1 MKPRRESSSSTSTGR
16 VHAWSAVGGRPSF
29 LLAFATVFAGAC
41 ASNATIARGVVTRTS
56 VDSASAAALQRE
68 RGANTTSRSTLGVTP
83 FRIVGGDARLT
94 SLGFA
99 LADLL
104 VTDLSSSSQLQ
115 LVERARLGEVLRE
128 LDLGRSTRMDSS
140 TAPRVGQL
148 LRARRLVLGSLDTL
162 PSGELRVSAR
172 IADVETGV
180 LEQALDA
187 RAPFSD
193 VLAAEKAVAF
203 RLFDALGVSLT
214 PAERTRI
221 ESRQVAS
228 LSSLDAYGRGVQAE
242 LQGDRRRAVDE
253 FERAFRIDPGFGAAN
268 DRAAQLKIT
277 ASGSVNAPTL
287 LPGVRQINAPE
298 AGTVDRL
305 NRPLDFVT
313 SLTRPSGGTSDPSFP
328 STVVT
333 VVVTVRRP

>member
-1 MKPRRESSSSTSTGR
+1 
-16 VHAWSAVGGRPSF
+16 VL
-29 LLAFATVFAGAC
+29 LLAVSALVSGGC

-68 RGANTTSRSTLGVTP
+68 QGAGATPRGTLGVTP
-83 FRIVGGDARLT
+83 FRIVGGDARMT
-94 SLGFA
+94 ALGFA

-104 VTDLSSSSQLQ
+104 VTDLSGSAQLQ

-128 LDLGRSTRMDSS
+128 LDLGRSGKFDSS

-162 PSGELRVSAR
+162 PSGELRLSAR

-193 VLAAEKAVAF
+193 ILAAEKAVAF

-221 ESRQVAS
+221 EARQVTS

-268 DRAAQLKIT
+268 VRAAQLKTT
-277 ASGSVNAPTL
+277 ASANVNAPTL

-305 NRPLDFVT
+305 NRPLDFIT
-313 SLTRPSGGTSDPSFP
+313 SLTRPSGGSSDPSFP

>member
-1 MKPRRESSSSTSTGR
+1 MTATGTSRARRLPVGARVMLVALGALTS
-16 VHAWSAVGGRPSF
+16 
-29 LLAFATVFAGAC
+29 GAC
-41 ASNATIARGVVTRTS
+41 ASNAAIARGVVTRTS
-56 VDSASAAALQRE
+56 VDSASAAALERE
-68 RGANTTSRSTLGVTP
+68 RGAGTISRGTLGVTP

-104 VTDLSSSSQLQ
+104 VTDLSSSAQLQ

-128 LDLGRSTRMDSS
+128 LDLGRSTKVDSS
-140 TAPRVGQL
+140 TVPRVGQL

-214 PAERTRI
+214 PAERARI

-228 LSSLDAYGRGVQAE
+228 VSSLDAYGRGVQAE

-268 DRAAQLKIT
+268 DRAAQLKVT
-277 ASGSVNAPTL
+277 ASVNAPTL

-305 NRPLDFVT
+305 NRPLDFIT
-313 SLTRPSGGTSDPSFP
+313 SLTRPSGGSSDPSFP
-328 STVVT
+328 STLVT
-333 VVVTVRRP
+333 VVVIVRRP

>member
-1 MKPRRESSSSTSTGR
+1 M
-16 VHAWSAVGGRPSF
+16 
-29 LLAFATVFAGAC
+29 
-41 ASNATIARGVVTRTS
+41 
-56 VDSASAAALQRE
+56 QRE
-68 RGANTTSRSTLGVTP
+68 RGATAPLAAGTLGVTP
-83 FRIVGGDARLT
+83 FRITGNDARLT
-94 SLGFA
+94 ALGYA

-104 VTDLSSSSQLQ
+104 VTDLSRSAQLK

-128 LDLGRSTRMDSS
+128 LDLGRTTRVDSS
-140 TAPRVGQL
+140 IAPRVGQM
-148 LRARRLVLGSLDTL
+148 LRARRLVLGSIDSM
-162 PSGELRVSAR
+162 PNGNLRLSAR

-187 RAPFSD
+187 QAPFAD

-203 RLFDALGVSLT
+203 RLFEALGVTLT

-221 ESRQVAS
+221 EARQVTS
-228 LSSLDAYGRGVQAE
+228 PSSLDAYGRGVQAE
-242 LQGDRRRAVDE
+242 LQGDRRRALDE
-253 FERAFRIDPGFGAAN
+253 FERALRIDPGFGAAG
-268 DRAAQLKIT
+268 DRAAQLKTIAQT
-277 ASGSVNAPTL
+277 NVNAPTL

-298 AGTVDRL
+298 AGAVDRL
-305 NRPLDFVT
+305 NRPLDFIT